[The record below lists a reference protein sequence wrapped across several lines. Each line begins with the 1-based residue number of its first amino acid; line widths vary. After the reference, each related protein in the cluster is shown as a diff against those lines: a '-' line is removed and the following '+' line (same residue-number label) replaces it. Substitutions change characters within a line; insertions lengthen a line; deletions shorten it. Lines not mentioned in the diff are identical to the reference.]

1 MDSNAGESEFV
12 MGEET
17 RRSLLGWIWGRFQ
30 GSWLWHVLKR
40 VSPLRSSY
48 YLAIELR
55 DTLRAPREGSPEVT
69 DAVFIESI
77 DPWKYETNAL
87 EQERFALQTALLD
100 EVRRD
105 RLFASGL
112 EIGCAEGLFTEVIA
126 DRCASLLVLD
136 LSPTALARTEAR
148 RPWSDAVRFEAFD
161 LRDGAIPGQFDLIVI
176 AGVLEY
182 FTKRKTF
189 VEVRN
194 KLCAAL
200 RPNGYLLVETT
211 RKNPVTEEAWFGK
224 AMIRGKWVNWFI
236 AQHPSLSTAS
246 QVLTE
251 KFAITLLRKNDSG
264 STK

>member
-1 MDSNAGESEFV
+1 MNSNAGESEFV

-17 RRSLLGWIWGRFQ
+17 RRRPLGWIWGRFQ

-40 VSPLRSSY
+40 VSPLRSGY

-55 DTLRAPREGSPEVT
+55 ETLRTPREASLEGT
-69 DAVFIESI
+69 DAVFIERI
-77 DPWKYETNAL
+77 DPWRYETDAL
-87 EQERFALQTALLD
+87 EQKRFALQTALLD
-100 EVRRD
+100 KVRED
-105 RLFASGL
+105 QPFTSGL
-112 EIGCAEGLFTEVIA
+112 EIGCAEGLFTEVMA

-136 LSPTALARTEAR
+136 LSPTALARTRER
-148 RPWSDAVRFEAFD
+148 RRWSNAVRFKEFD

-246 QVLTE
+246 DVLTE
-251 KFAITLLRKNDSG
+251 KFAITLLRKDDSG
-264 STK
+264 STT